1 MIGLIKKDL
10 LMLKGNCKVF
20 IIMLL
25 IYTGLGIYG
34 QADLSFLIPFM
45 SFLMMMTTFNYDAY
59 NKWDA
64 YVVTLPNGRKNSVK
78 AKYLATLILI
88 LVASI
93 IVTILSLI
101 IAYSKNNTDYES
113 LLLVILGCTFATV
126 LLEVFMYPAIYKFGV
141 EKARIGVLV
150 IVFAI
155 IFVEEFMRKYI
166 DFYAISKV
174 FDVFND
180 YIFLALPIT
189 MVLSLFISY
198 SISASIYMKKEF

>member
-45 SFLMMMTTFNYDAY
+45 SFLMMMTTFNYDNY

-64 YVVTLPNGRKNSVK
+64 YVVTLPDGRKNSVK

-141 EKARIGVLV
+141 EKARIGILV
-150 IVFAI
+150 IVCAI
-155 IFVEEFMRKYI
+155 IFIEEFMRKYI
-166 DFYAISKV
+166 DFYAINKI

-189 MVLSLFISY
+189 MILSLFISY